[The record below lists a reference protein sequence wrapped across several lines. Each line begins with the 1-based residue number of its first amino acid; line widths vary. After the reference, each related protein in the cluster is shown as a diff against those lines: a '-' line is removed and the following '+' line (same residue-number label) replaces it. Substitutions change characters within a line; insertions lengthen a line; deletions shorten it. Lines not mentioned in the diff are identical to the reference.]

1 MKNGWG
7 VALSVLAWFEFIVCC
22 IFEYHVATTRYSFDI
37 TSFGVIFGSSLL
49 TFLVLNG
56 LAQVIFLL
64 SDNRDYLREISEKL
78 NK

>member
-7 VALSVLAWFEFIVCC
+7 VALSVLAWFEFIACC
-22 IFEYHVATTRYSFDI
+22 IFEYLVAKESYRFDY

-78 NK
+78 DK